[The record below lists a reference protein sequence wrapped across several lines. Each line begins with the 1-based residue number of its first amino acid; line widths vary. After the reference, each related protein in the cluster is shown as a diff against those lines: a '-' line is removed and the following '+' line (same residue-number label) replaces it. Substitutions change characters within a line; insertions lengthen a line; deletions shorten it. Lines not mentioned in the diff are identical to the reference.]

1 MDKFKKG
8 DLITNSSGS
17 FAKVLRVGVTVLA
30 TKWFESP
37 KDAMGATDGSV
48 CFNDR
53 AVKVLGIRAVS
64 KKSNDNTAT
73 TTATVKEVKD
83 TKEAKPVK
91 EVKDTKKEVAPT
103 DEIDLDKLDMIEHIV
118 TEQDLEINPDW
129 AENGVEVGDSIFYKE
144 NPTDEDIAEAI
155 KVLNETKGKTL

>member
-8 DLITNSSGS
+8 DLITNNSGS
-17 FAKVLRVGVTVLA
+17 FAKVLRVGATVLA

-37 KDAMGATDGSV
+37 KDAMGSTDGSV

-53 AVKVLGIRAVS
+53 AVKVLGIRTVS
-64 KKSNDNTAT
+64 KKSSDDTTT
-73 TTATVKEVKD
+73 TTAPV
-83 TKEAKPVK
+83 KEAKSAK
-91 EVKDTKKEVAPT
+91 EAKENKDTKKEVAPT
-103 DEIDLDKLDMIEHIV
+103 DEIDLDKLDMVEHIV

-129 AENGVEVGDSIFYKE
+129 AENGVEIGDSIFYKE

-155 KVLNETKGKTL
+155 KVLKETKEKTL